1 MDSIQ
6 INSDSRISHLSL
18 SARVH
23 QTLRAWLSGG
33 ELEPGQK
40 MTGRILA
47 EKLGVSQTPVREALL
62 QLVAEHALTMNPN
75 RSITVPMLSRD
86 KFIELRDMR
95 VALEGLAARC
105 AALRCT
111 TEEIDAIEKMHR
123 DMMIAKQ
130 SGDFKNTLRLNRQ
143 IHFAVCEMSQREELF
158 AVIQSLWAR
167 TGPYLNFSIVKT
179 SLHRQPPIHTKN
191 SFGHFEHITR
201 QWLKKRLR
209 KTSLKAVQISS
220 DVCLFPPR
228 LRSPVKPYA
237 QSITPRAMAGIPAI
251 AYEVRRPKA
260 RRIVIRIRTR

>member
-75 RSITVPMLSRD
+75 RSITVPVLSRD

-111 TEEIDAIEKMHR
+111 TQEIDAIEAMHTE
-123 DMMIAKQ
+123 MMGAKQ

-167 TGPYLNFSIVKT
+167 TGPYLNFLYRENKPVFKT
-179 SLHRQPPIHTKN
+179 AHPHEKLIQALRAHHAVMAEQA
-191 SFGHFEHITR
+191 IT
-201 QWLKKRLR
+201 QDIIDGG
-209 KTSLKAVQISS
+209 ADIISA
-220 DVCLFPPR
+220 L
-228 LRSPVKPYA
+228 
-237 QSITPRAMAGIPAI
+237 
-251 AYEVRRPKA
+251 
-260 RRIVIRIRTR
+260 

>member
-6 INSDSRISHLSL
+6 INADSRISHLSL

-75 RSITVPMLSRD
+75 RSITVPVLNRD

-105 AALRCT
+105 AAVQCSS
-111 TEEIDAIEKMHR
+111 EEIDAIEKMHH

-130 SGDFKNTLRLNRQ
+130 GGDFKNTLRLNRQ
-143 IHFAVCEMSQREELF
+143 IHFAVCEMSRRDELF

-167 TGPYLNFSIVKT
+167 TGPYLNFLYREKK
-179 SLHRQPPIHTKN
+179 PISKGPHPHEKLILAFRTHN
-191 SFGHFEHITR
+191 AS
-201 QWLKKRLR
+201 
-209 KTSLKAVQISS
+209 
-220 DVCLFPPR
+220 
-228 LRSPVKPYA
+228 
-237 QSITPRAMAGIPAI
+237 MAEEAI
-251 AYEVRRPKA
+251 AQDIIEGGA
-260 RRIVIRIRTR
+260 DIVSAF